1 MKKGIISSILNI
13 VKNNDRNTY
22 TVDVTKLAQIFLE
35 INLELFFKLQIRILS
50 EYLKIYLTKIL
61 DNVHKI
67 GP

>member
-22 TVDVTKLAQIFLE
+22 AVDVTKLAQIFLE